1 MLDELNVKFT
11 MSQVKCLFRQVL
23 EGIDYLHRNDIIH
36 RDIKMQNILLTA
48 KGVLK
53 LADFGMARA
62 YSPRPLTPGVV
73 TIWYRSPELLLGTKY
88 YNPSID
94 LWSAGLVLA
103 ELLQSAP
110 CLTGETPMEQ
120 LSLIIKLLG
129 SPTQDDLAALSAM
142 GCPDFIRWRREGL
155 ASGRAD
161 NLDRRFLANTSPET
175 VTFLRGLLTWDP
187 NTRWTAGEALGIGK
201 SRSAARAEKWWKESP
216 RAIDKDLLPTFP
228 EVRNAEKVQTM
239 GNHGRAGVEVAGR
252 AGNNNHA
259 GGGEYVFDF
268 GDGGEESGLRRPAKR
283 PRAR

>member
-1 MLDELNVKFT
+1 
-11 MSQVKCLFRQVL
+11 
-23 EGIDYLHRNDIIH
+23 
-36 RDIKMQNILLTA
+36 
-48 KGVLK
+48 
-53 LADFGMARA
+53 
-62 YSPRPLTPGVV
+62 
-73 TIWYRSPELLLGTKY
+73 
-88 YNPSID
+88 
-94 LWSAGLVLA
+94 
-103 ELLQSAP
+103 
-110 CLTGETPMEQ
+110 MEQ

>member
-36 RDIKMQNILLTA
+36 RDVKMQNILLTA

-88 YNPSID
+88 YSPSID

-110 CLTGETPMEQ
+110 CLTGETPIEQ

-142 GCPDFIRWRREGL
+142 GCPELIRWRREGL

-161 NLDRRFLANTSPET
+161 NMDRRFLANTSPET
-175 VTFLRGLLTWDP
+175 INFLRGLLKWDP
-187 NTRWTAGEALGIGK
+187 NARWTAGEALGTGK
-201 SRSAARAEKWWKESP
+201 SRLSATAEKWWKESP

-228 EVRNAEKVQTM
+228 EVRNVEKIQTTT
-239 GNHGRAGVEVAGR
+239 NRGRAEVEIAGR
-252 AGNNNHA
+252 VGNNNP
-259 GGGEYVFDF
+259 GRGDYIFDF
-268 GDGGEESGLRRPAKR
+268 SEDSDLRRPAKR